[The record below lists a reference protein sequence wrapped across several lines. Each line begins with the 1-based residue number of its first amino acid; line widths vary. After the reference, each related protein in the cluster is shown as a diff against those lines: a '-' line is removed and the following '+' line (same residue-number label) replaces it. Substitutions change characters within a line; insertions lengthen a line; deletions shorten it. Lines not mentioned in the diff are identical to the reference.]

1 MEVGVYHG
9 ILSCHHFQQR
19 LMMLLSLVADGATP
33 GTCFPKYNASK
44 MLLYQSLCLYGR
56 RAPLIDTFRAWATH
70 QSCHRNT
77 EKSTKWILDILCST
91 NQNTVSGQILTNKR
105 APLCPVAAG
114 VNDQSFNI
122 SEFHPDSW
130 VGDPCIVCHSDRKA
144 TDNN

>member
-56 RAPLIDTFRAWATH
+56 MAPLT
-70 QSCHRNT
+70 
-77 EKSTKWILDILCST
+77 WILDTCIELCST
-91 NQNTVSGQILTNKR
+91 NQNTLS
-105 APLCPVAAG
+105 
-114 VNDQSFNI
+114 DQ
-122 SEFHPDSW
+122 
-130 VGDPCIVCHSDRKA
+130 
-144 TDNN
+144 